1 MEDLGF
7 QLGMGVGK
15 GSWSWREFQWDHSLP
30 GALSKSVTVPD
41 YILRSLIH
49 VSVVQEFVFKT
60 FKFNTKCSLL
70 KKIS

>member
-7 QLGMGVGK
+7 QLGMEVGK
-15 GSWSWREFQWDHSLP
+15 GSWLWREFQWDHSLP

-41 YILRSLIH
+41 YILRSLI
-49 VSVVQEFVFKT
+49 SVAQEFVFKT